1 MMMNSELAGGE
12 LENDLLVDGI
22 AGLMMASPDD
32 DAYIC
37 FSSPHATACLPDGC
51 YVNDGGSAN
60 E

>member
-1 MMMNSELAGGE
+1 MMMNSELVGGE

-37 FSSPHATACLPDGC
+37 FSSPHATACFADGS